1 MLINHVKRMRRG
13 DQWWPVLRGI
23 GSKLDSP
30 KNYVQN
36 QFQKTRLHFL
46 KTHIISFEEVGKKK
60 KTYFSSLCVQYVWHE
75 IWKSQWKD
83 AKPYREAQGTERQL
97 KKEHLKTSNEVGP
110 SSEAVPWKIEE
121 RLYLFKKY
129 RDSN

>member
-36 QFQKTRLHFL
+36 KSQKTRLHFL
-46 KTHIISFEEVGKKK
+46 KNAHYFFRRSRKKRK
-60 KTYFSSLCVQYVWHE
+60 PIFPLYACNMFDMRSEKANEKT
-75 IWKSQWKD
+75 
-83 AKPYREAQGTERQL
+83 
-97 KKEHLKTSNEVGP
+97 P
-110 SSEAVPWKIEE
+110 SPTARPKAPS
-121 RLYLFKKY
+121 
-129 RDSN
+129 DS